1 MGVRPELPSDVAK
14 LIADF
19 NSAESQSRNL
29 QRSLNPKGRDLLLNN
44 HAMSANEAM
53 ELACQEGLDVEY
65 GRRKHSIHIVSPD
78 GKNSM
83 PIPVHG
89 HGKDLTTSVAKRV
102 VKFIKTHSLRVNSS
116 DV

>member
-1 MGVRPELPSDVAK
+1 MGVRPELPSDTIK

-19 NSAESQSRNL
+19 NFAESQSRNL
-29 QRSLNPKGRDLLLNN
+29 QKSVNPKGRDLLLNN

-53 ELACQEGLDVEY
+53 GLARQEGLEVEF
-65 GRRKHSIHIVSPD
+65 GRRKHGIHIVSPD

-89 HGKDLTTSVAKRV
+89 HGKDLTTGVAKRV
-102 VKFIKTHSLRVNSS
+102 VKFIKKHGLRQNFS
-116 DV
+116 DG